1 MKGSENLNTTEL
13 EEKAIAGDED
23 SFTALI
29 DGMQERLYRMAY
41 SYVRNKDD
49 ALEIVQET
57 VYKAYISIHK
67 LQQPQYF
74 KTWLTKIAVN
84 CALDFIRKSKKIV
97 YMEKD
102 PEGSYASE
110 PIEDVIDLQEALRV
124 LDKRSRMIIVMRYFE
139 DLPIKDIAGVLD
151 MPESTVKTVI
161 YRGLGK
167 LKINMK
173 GSEYFG

>member
-1 MKGSENLNTTEL
+1 M
-13 EEKAIAGDED
+13 EEKAIAGDEA

-29 DGMQERLYRMAY
+29 DSMQERIYRIAY

-57 VYKAYISIHK
+57 VFKAYISINK

-74 KTWLTKIAVN
+74 RTWLTKIAVN

-97 YMEKD
+97 YVDKE
-102 PEGSYASE
+102 PEGSYVSK
-110 PIEDVIDLQEALRV
+110 PIEDSIDLQEALGE
-124 LDKRSRMIIVMRYFE
+124 LDEKSRMILVMRYFE
-139 DLPIKDIAGVLD
+139 DLPIKEIAWALD
-151 MPESTVKTVI
+151 MPVSSIKTVI
-161 YRGLGK
+161 YRGLEK
-167 LKINMK
+167 LKVNMK